1 MPMHSGLPGLIE
13 AFDTLRETESELV
26 LATVIETAG
35 STYRKAGARMLI
47 TADGRFFGLLSGGC
61 FEADLY
67 EHARRVFDGRKA
79 HTVFYDMRSGDD
91 LVWGLG
97 LGCNGAVRIR
107 LEYLSAANDFA
118 PLNLIRETLADH
130 RPAVIMTVT
139 ATEHEQFPEGSHYL
153 YAQQNGPAILPP
165 ELADTAAA
173 VLAEGRSRGAEL
185 AVAGRPLQVF
195 FGLAAPP
202 VTLLL
207 IGAGPDALPVTE
219 VAALL
224 GWDVIVVD
232 HRAAFSQPERF
243 PAARMVQTAP
253 EALAENV
260 NLGEVDAAV
269 LMTHKFEYDQRY
281 LAQLAGRP
289 PAYIGLLGPEARKQ
303 QLLDG
308 LGERAAELA
317 DRIYGPVGLD
327 IGAELPEEI
336 ALSLVA
342 EIQAVLRG
350 CTGGR
355 LSEPVQA
362 RQSAL
367 PGAARDSLYAL
378 VLAAG
383 GSRRFGALKQLL
395 EFNGQSLLRQ
405 TAAKAGALLGG
416 RVVVVHGPK
425 ATKCRRELAG
435 LDVSHVDNEEWHSGM
450 SSSLQA
456 GIRALPPDCR
466 GVLILLCDQP
476 LIESADLERLA
487 QAWCAQPERIAA
499 AAYAGGAGVPAIFP
513 AHLFDEMC
521 RLAGDSGARSL
532 LDTHAADVVGV
543 PLENAAFDID
553 TQADYE
559 KLLTRKLSS
568 G

>member
-1 MPMHSGLPGLIE
+1 MHSGLPGLIN
-13 AFDTLRETESELV
+13 AFDDLRETESELV

-67 EHARRVFDGRKA
+67 EHARKVFDGRSA

-107 LEYLSAANDFA
+107 LEYLSATDGFT
-118 PLNLIRETLADH
+118 PLNLIRDALASR

-139 ATEHEQFPEGSHYL
+139 ASEHEQFPEGSHYL
-153 YAQQNGPAILPP
+153 YTANASPAILPP
-165 ELADTAAA
+165 ELAETAAA
-173 VLAEGRSRGAEL
+173 VLAEGKSRSAEL
-185 AVAGRPLQVF
+185 VLGGQSLQVF
-195 FGLAAPP
+195 FGLVSPA
-202 VTLLL
+202 VRLLL

-219 VAALL
+219 TAALL
-224 GWDVIVVD
+224 GWNVTVVD

-243 PAARMVQTAP
+243 PAARMVQTMP

-260 NLGEVDAAV
+260 NLDDVDAAV

-281 LAQLAGRP
+281 LAQLAGQP

-303 QLLDG
+303 QLLEG
-308 LGERAAELA
+308 LGEAASGLA

-327 IGAELPEEI
+327 IGGELPEEI
-336 ALSLVA
+336 ALSLIA
-342 EIQAVLRG
+342 EIQAVLHNRG
-350 CTGGR
+350 GGR
-355 LSEPVQA
+355 LSQPATPAAVA
-362 RQSAL
+362 
-367 PGAARDSLYAL
+367 PAAREELYAL
-378 VLAAG
+378 ILAAG

-405 TAAKAGALLGG
+405 TTAKAGAMLGK

-435 LDVSHVDNEEWHSGM
+435 LEISQVDNEEWHSGM
-450 SSSLQA
+450 ASSLQA
-456 GIRALPPDCR
+456 GIRALPRECR

-476 LIESADLERLA
+476 LVETAHLENLIE
-487 QAWCAQPERIAA
+487 AWCAQPERIAA

-513 AHLFDEMC
+513 ARLFDELC
-521 RLAGDSGARSL
+521 RLAGDHGAKPL
-532 LDTHAADVVGV
+532 LESHAADVVTV
-543 PLENAAFDID
+543 PLEEAAFDID

-559 KLLTRKLSS
+559 KLLMRKLSS